1 MDIDLLSKIVKELI
15 LDNDEVALPG
25 IGSFIAE
32 IVPSV
37 FSDKGYTINPPYRRL
52 SFRQKGSGD
61 ENMVIDFYAR
71 CNNIDTPT
79 ASRIIREFLEE
90 MRHVLETKKSIV
102 FPGLGKL
109 RATKENYFFFVA
121 DEDLDI
127 YPEGFG
133 LEPIS
138 LKTHE
143 ETPAEVSATMAAL
156 RSILNPEEKE
166 EEAATAK
173 GEEKAAESDVETE
186 AESGRAGEPEEAAED
201 DAEEAT
207 TAPAEANADEA
218 ESNHEEAKV
227 NAADAKM
234 EEDGTNASEA
244 ETPTTG
250 TEKAAPAEANTEEV
264 EANVNEPATEEVNE
278 PAEVNAPAEPT
289 GDNATSAGSNPLND
303 NDLAIN
309 AKTAENAGPVEN
321 TEPEPAEVPM
331 PDNKAGVTRPATAT
345 TTTSADTA
353 TTTTATTAQATSQK
367 PAGSKTW
374 QVIKWTVIILVILAV
389 TALLT
394 FIILAHI
401 APDFIDSI
409 LYTPEELEILNL

>member
-186 AESGRAGEPEEAAED
+186 AESGRAEEPEEAETVT
-201 DAEEAT
+201 EETT

-218 ESNHEEAKV
+218 EANQEKAKV

-234 EEDGTNASEA
+234 EEDGINASEA
-244 ETPTTG
+244 ETQTAE
-250 TEKAAPAEANTEEV
+250 TEEAAPAEANTEEV
-264 EANVNEPATEEVNE
+264 EVNVNEPATEEVN
-278 PAEVNAPAEPT
+278 APAEQT
-289 GDNATSAGSNPLND
+289 EDNATPAGDNPVNV
-303 NDLAIN
+303 NDLAAN
-309 AKTAENAGPVEN
+309 AKTVENAGPAEN
-321 TEPEPAEVPM
+321 TKSEPAEVPM
-331 PDNKAGVTRPATAT
+331 ADNKSGATMPAT
-345 TTTSADTA
+345 TTTSTA
-353 TTTTATTAQATSQK
+353 TTTQATNQK

-374 QVIKWTVIILVILAV
+374 QVIKWTMIILVILAV

-401 APDFIDSI
+401 APDFIDTI

>member
-143 ETPAEVSATMAAL
+143 ETPAEVSATMAVL
-156 RSILNPEEKE
+156 RSILNPEEAE
-166 EEAATAK
+166 TATAETAK
-173 GEEKAAESDVETE
+173 AEEVN
-186 AESGRAGEPEEAAED
+186 RPEET
-201 DAEEAT
+201 T
-207 TAPAEANADEA
+207 TAPAEANQ
-218 ESNHEEAKV
+218 EEAKV

-234 EEDGTNASEA
+234 EEDGTNASET
-244 ETPTTG
+244 ETQTTN
-250 TEKAAPAEANTEEV
+250 TEEAAPAEANAEEA
-264 EANVNEPATEEVNE
+264 EANVNE
-278 PAEVNAPAEPT
+278 PAEVNAPAEQT
-289 GDNATSAGSNPLND
+289 EDNATPAGDNPVNV
-303 NDLAIN
+303 NDLAAN
-309 AKTAENAGPVEN
+309 AETVDNAGPAEN
-321 TEPEPAEVPM
+321 TESEPAEVPM
-331 PDNKAGVTRPATAT
+331 TDNKSGATMPAT
-345 TTTSADTA
+345 TTTSTA
-353 TTTTATTAQATSQK
+353 TTVRTTSRK

>member
-90 MRHVLETKKSIV
+90 MRRVLETKKSIV

-156 RSILNPEEKE
+156 RSILNPEEAETVTE
-166 EEAATAK
+166 ETAK
-173 GEEKAAESDVETE
+173 AEEVN
-186 AESGRAGEPEEAAED
+186 RPEE
-201 DAEEAT
+201 T
-207 TAPAEANADEA
+207 TAAPAESNAKEAVANQ
-218 ESNHEEAKV
+218 EEAKV

-244 ETPTTG
+244 EIPTTD
-250 TEKAAPAEANTEEV
+250 TKEAAPADTNTEEV
-264 EANVNEPATEEVNE
+264 ETNVNEPATEEVNE
-278 PAEVNAPAEPT
+278 PAEVNAPEEPT
-289 GDNATSAGSNPLND
+289 GDKAMPAGDNPVND
-303 NDLAIN
+303 NDLAAN
-309 AKTAENAGPVEN
+309 TETAEN
-321 TEPEPAEVPM
+321 TKSEPAEVPM
-331 PDNKAGVTRPATAT
+331 TDNKSGATMPAT
-345 TTTSADTA
+345 TTTS
-353 TTTTATTAQATSQK
+353 TTTTVQASSQK

>member
-156 RSILNPEEKE
+156 RSILNPEEAETVTE
-166 EEAATAK
+166 ETAK
-173 GEEKAAESDVETE
+173 AEEVNKPEETE
-186 AESGRAGEPEEAAED
+186 TVT
-201 DAEEAT
+201 EEAT
-207 TAPAEANADEA
+207 AAPAEGNAKEA
-218 ESNHEEAKV
+218 VDNQEE
-227 NAADAKM
+227 N
-234 EEDGTNASEA
+234 EGETSGTNASEA
-244 ETPTTG
+244 ELPTTD
-250 TEKAAPAEANTEEV
+250 TEEAAPAEANTEEV
-264 EANVNEPATEEVNE
+264 ETNVNEPATEEVNE
-278 PAEVNAPAEPT
+278 PAEVNAPEEPT
-289 GDNATSAGSNPLND
+289 GDKAMPAGDNPVND
-303 NDLAIN
+303 NDLAAN
-309 AKTAENAGPVEN
+309 TETAEN
-321 TEPEPAEVPM
+321 TKSEPAEVPM
-331 PDNKAGVTRPATAT
+331 TDNKSGATMPAT
-345 TTTSADTA
+345 TTTSA
-353 TTTTATTAQATSQK
+353 TTTAQTTSQK

>member
-90 MRHVLETKKSIV
+90 MRRVLETKKSIV

-143 ETPAEVSATMAAL
+143 KTPAEVSATMAAL
-156 RSILNPEEKE
+156 RSILNPEEAE
-166 EEAATAK
+166 TATA
-173 GEEKAAESDVETE
+173 ETAE
-186 AESGRAGEPEEAAED
+186 AEEVNKPEEAETVT
-201 DAEEAT
+201 EEAT
-207 TAPAEANADEA
+207 AAPAEDNAKEAVANQ
-218 ESNHEEAKV
+218 EEAKV

-234 EEDGTNASEA
+234 EEDGINASEA
-244 ETPTTG
+244 ETQTTE
-250 TEKAAPAEANTEEV
+250 TEEAAPAEANTEEV
-264 EANVNEPATEEVNE
+264 EANVNEPATKEVNE

-289 GDNATSAGSNPLND
+289 EDNATPAGDNPVNV
-303 NDLAIN
+303 NDLAAN
-309 AKTAENAGPVEN
+309 AKTAENAGPAEN

-331 PDNKAGVTRPATAT
+331 TDNKSGATMPAT
-345 TTTSADTA
+345 TTTS
-353 TTTTATTAQATSQK
+353 TATTAQATSQK
-367 PAGSKTW
+367 PVGSKTW
-374 QVIKWTVIILVILAV
+374 QVIKWIVIILVILAV

>member
-90 MRHVLETKKSIV
+90 MRRVLETKKSIV

-156 RSILNPEEKE
+156 RSILNPEEEIE
-166 EEAATAK
+166 EVNK
-173 GEEKAAESDVETE
+173 PAETI
-186 AESGRAGEPEEAAED
+186 EAAEAEAEAE
-201 DAEEAT
+201 AEETT
-207 TAPAEANADEA
+207 TAPADGNA
-218 ESNHEEAKV
+218 EE
-227 NAADAKM
+227 ADAKGAEN
-234 EEDGTNASEA
+234 EE
-244 ETPTTG
+244 ET
-250 TEKAAPAEANTEEV
+250 A

-289 GDNATSAGSNPLND
+289 GDNAKLAGDNPVNV
-303 NDLAIN
+303 NDLAAN
-309 AKTAENAGPVEN
+309 AETAENAES
-321 TEPEPAEVPM
+321 EPAKVPM
-331 PDNKAGVTRPATAT
+331 TDNKSGATMPAT
-345 TTTSADTA
+345 TTTS
-353 TTTTATTAQATSQK
+353 TTTTVQATSQK
-367 PAGSKTW
+367 PASSKTW

>member
-90 MRHVLETKKSIV
+90 MRRVLETKKSIV

-156 RSILNPEEKE
+156 RSILNPEE
-166 EEAATAK
+166 
-173 GEEKAAESDVETE
+173 AETVT
-186 AESGRAGEPEEAAED
+186 
-201 DAEEAT
+201 EEAT
-207 TAPAEANADEA
+207 AAPAEANADE
-218 ESNHEEAKV
+218 EEANQEETKV

-244 ETPTTG
+244 ETLTTE
-250 TEKAAPAEANTEEV
+250 TEEAAPAEANTEEV
-264 EANVNEPATEEVNE
+264 EVNEPATEEVNE

-289 GDNATSAGSNPLND
+289 EDNATPAGDNPVNV
-303 NDLAIN
+303 NDLAAN
-309 AKTAENAGPVEN
+309 AETAENTKSE
-321 TEPEPAEVPM
+321 
-331 PDNKAGVTRPATAT
+331 
-345 TTTSADTA
+345 TS
-353 TTTTATTAQATSQK
+353 ATTAQATSQK
-367 PAGSKTW
+367 PVGSKTW
-374 QVIKWTVIILVILAV
+374 QVIKWIVIILVILAV

>member
-90 MRHVLETKKSIV
+90 MRRVLETKKSIV

-173 GEEKAAESDVETE
+173 CEEKAAESDVETE

-218 ESNHEEAKV
+218 EANQEEAKV

-234 EEDGTNASEA
+234 EEDEANASEA
-244 ETPTTG
+244 ELPTTN
-250 TEKAAPAEANTEEV
+250 TEEAAPADTNTEEV
-264 EANVNEPATEEVNE
+264 EVNVNEPATEEVNE
-278 PAEVNAPAEPT
+278 PAEPT
-289 GDNATSAGSNPLND
+289 GDNATPAGDNPVNV
-303 NDLAIN
+303 NDLAAN
-309 AKTAENAGPVEN
+309 AKTAENAKS
-321 TEPEPAEVPM
+321 EPAEVPM
-331 PDNKAGVTRPATAT
+331 TDNKSGATMPAT
-345 TTTSADTA
+345 TTTS
-353 TTTTATTAQATSQK
+353 TATTAQATSQK

>member
-90 MRHVLETKKSIV
+90 MRRVLETKKSIV

-156 RSILNPEEKE
+156 RSILNPEEAETVTE
-166 EEAATAK
+166 ETAK
-173 GEEKAAESDVETE
+173 AEEVN
-186 AESGRAGEPEEAAED
+186 RPEEITA
-201 DAEEAT
+201 
-207 TAPAEANADEA
+207 APAESNAKEAVANQ
-218 ESNHEEAKV
+218 EEAKV
-227 NAADAKM
+227 NAADAKTV
-234 EEDGTNASEA
+234 EDGTNASET
-244 ETPTTG
+244 ETQTAG
-250 TEKAAPAEANTEEV
+250 TEEAAPAEANTEEV

-278 PAEVNAPAEPT
+278 PAEVNVPAEQT
-289 GDNATSAGSNPLND
+289 EDNATPAGDNPVND
-303 NDLAIN
+303 NDLAAN
-309 AKTAENAGPVEN
+309 TETAEN
-321 TEPEPAEVPM
+321 TKSEPAEVPM
-331 PDNKAGVTRPATAT
+331 TDNKSGATMPAT
-345 TTTSADTA
+345 TTTSTA
-353 TTTTATTAQATSQK
+353 TTVQATSQK

>member
-90 MRHVLETKKSIV
+90 MRRVLETKKSIV

-156 RSILNPEEKE
+156 RSILNPEEAE
-166 EEAATAK
+166 TVTA
-173 GEEKAAESDVETE
+173 E
-186 AESGRAGEPEEAAED
+186 AEET
-201 DAEEAT
+201 T

-218 ESNHEEAKV
+218 EANQEEAKV

-234 EEDGTNASEA
+234 AEDGINASETETQTAGTA
-244 ETPTTG
+244 E
-250 TEKAAPAEANTEEV
+250 AAPAEANTEEV
-264 EANVNEPATEEVNE
+264 DANVNEPATEEVNE
-278 PAEVNAPAEPT
+278 PAEVNVPAEQT
-289 GDNATSAGSNPLND
+289 EDNATPSGDNPVNV
-303 NDLAIN
+303 NDLAAN
-309 AKTAENAGPVEN
+309 AETAEN
-321 TEPEPAEVPM
+321 TESEPAEVQM
-331 PDNKAGVTRPATAT
+331 TDNKSGATMPAT
-345 TTTSADTA
+345 TTTS
-353 TTTTATTAQATSQK
+353 TATTAQATSQK

-401 APDFIDSI
+401 APDFIDTI

>member
-71 CNNIDTPT
+71 CNNIDNPT

-90 MRHVLETKKSIV
+90 MRRVLETKKSIV

-156 RSILNPEEKE
+156 RSILNPEEE
-166 EEAATAK
+166 IEEADKPAETA
-173 GEEKAAESDVETE
+173 
-186 AESGRAGEPEEAAED
+186 
-201 DAEEAT
+201 EAT
-207 TAPAEANADEA
+207 TAPAE
-218 ESNHEEAKV
+218 V
-227 NAADAKM
+227 NAEVA
-234 EEDGTNASEA
+234 EEGTNASEA
-244 ETPTTG
+244 ETQTTD
-250 TEKAAPAEANTEEV
+250 TEEAAPAEAN
-264 EANVNEPATEEVNE
+264 AEEVN
-278 PAEVNAPAEPT
+278 VPAEPT
-289 GDNATSAGSNPLND
+289 GDNVTAAGDNPLNV
-303 NDLAIN
+303 NDLADN
-309 AKTAENAGPVEN
+309 TETAGNTKTAVN
-321 TEPEPAEVPM
+321 TESEP
-331 PDNKAGVTRPATAT
+331 T
-345 TTTSADTA
+345 T
-353 TTTTATTAQATSQK
+353 TTAQATSQK

>member
-143 ETPAEVSATMAAL
+143 ETPAEVSATMAVL
-156 RSILNPEEKE
+156 RSILNPEEAE
-166 EEAATAK
+166 TATAETAK
-173 GEEKAAESDVETE
+173 AEEVN
-186 AESGRAGEPEEAAED
+186 RPEET
-201 DAEEAT
+201 T
-207 TAPAEANADEA
+207 TAPAEANQ
-218 ESNHEEAKV
+218 EEAKV

-234 EEDGTNASEA
+234 EEDGTNASET
-244 ETPTTG
+244 ETQATD
-250 TEKAAPAEANTEEV
+250 TEEAAPAEAN
-264 EANVNEPATEEVNE
+264 VNE
-278 PAEVNAPAEPT
+278 PAEVNAPAEQT
-289 GDNATSAGSNPLND
+289 EDNATPAGDNPVNV
-303 NDLAIN
+303 NDLAAN
-309 AKTAENAGPVEN
+309 AKTVENAGPAEN
-321 TEPEPAEVPM
+321 TKSEPAEVPM
-331 PDNKAGVTRPATAT
+331 TDNKSGATMPAT
-345 TTTSADTA
+345 TTTS
-353 TTTTATTAQATSQK
+353 TATTARTTSRK

>member
-156 RSILNPEEKE
+156 RSILNPEEAETVTAETAEAE
-166 EEAATAK
+166 EVNRPEKATA
-173 GEEKAAESDVETE
+173 
-186 AESGRAGEPEEAAED
+186 
-201 DAEEAT
+201 
-207 TAPAEANADEA
+207 APAEGNAKEA
-218 ESNHEEAKV
+218 EANHEEAKV

-234 EEDGTNASEA
+234 EEDGTNASET
-244 ETPTTG
+244 ETQTTD
-250 TEKAAPAEANTEEV
+250 TEEAAPAEANIEEV

-278 PAEVNAPAEPT
+278 PAEPT
-289 GDNATSAGSNPLND
+289 GDNATPSGDNQVNV
-303 NDLAIN
+303 NDLAAN
-309 AKTAENAGPVEN
+309 AETAEN
-321 TEPEPAEVPM
+321 TKSEPAEVPTT
-331 PDNKAGVTRPATAT
+331 DNKSGATMPAT
-345 TTTSADTA
+345 TTTSTA
-353 TTTTATTAQATSQK
+353 TTVQATSQK

>member
-156 RSILNPEEKE
+156 RSILNPEE
-166 EEAATAK
+166 
-173 GEEKAAESDVETE
+173 AETVT
-186 AESGRAGEPEEAAED
+186 
-201 DAEEAT
+201 EEAT
-207 TAPAEANADEA
+207 AAPAEDNAKEAVANQ
-218 ESNHEEAKV
+218 EEAKV

-234 EEDGTNASEA
+234 EEDGTNANEA
-244 ETPTTG
+244 ETQTAG
-250 TEKAAPAEANTEEV
+250 IEEAAPAEANTEEV
-264 EANVNEPATEEVNE
+264 EADVNEPATEEVNE
-278 PAEVNAPAEPT
+278 PAEVNVPAEPT
-289 GDNATSAGSNPLND
+289 EDNATPTGDNPVNINNLTAN
-303 NDLAIN
+303 AKTGEN
-309 AKTAENAGPVEN
+309 AKTAENTKSE
-321 TEPEPAEVPM
+321 TAEVPM
-331 PDNKAGVTRPATAT
+331 TDNKSGATMPAT
-345 TTTSADTA
+345 TTTSTA
-353 TTTTATTAQATSQK
+353 TTVQATSQK

>member
-52 SFRQKGSGD
+52 SFRQKGSGN

-156 RSILNPEEKE
+156 RSILNPEEAE
-166 EEAATAK
+166 TATAETAK
-173 GEEKAAESDVETE
+173 AEEVN
-186 AESGRAGEPEEAAED
+186 RQ
-201 DAEEAT
+201 EEAT
-207 TAPAEANADEA
+207 AAPAEDNAKEAVANQ
-218 ESNHEEAKV
+218 EEAKV
-227 NAADAKM
+227 NAAEAKM

-244 ETPTTG
+244 ETQTTDN
-250 TEKAAPAEANTEEV
+250 EEAAPEEANTEEV
-264 EANVNEPATEEVNE
+264 EANANE
-278 PAEVNAPAEPT
+278 PAEVNAPAEQT
-289 GDNATSAGSNPLND
+289 EDNATSAGDNPVNV
-303 NDLAIN
+303 NDLAAN
-309 AKTAENAGPVEN
+309 AKSGENAETAEN
-321 TEPEPAEVPM
+321 TESEPAEVPM
-331 PDNKAGVTRPATAT
+331 TDNKSGATMPAT
-345 TTTSADTA
+345 TTTSTA
-353 TTTTATTAQATSQK
+353 TTVQATSQK

-374 QVIKWTVIILVILAV
+374 QVIKWTLIILVILAV

-401 APDFIDSI
+401 APDFIDTI

>member
-90 MRHVLETKKSIV
+90 MRRVLETKKSIV

-156 RSILNPEEKE
+156 RSILNPEE
-166 EEAATAK
+166 
-173 GEEKAAESDVETE
+173 
-186 AESGRAGEPEEAAED
+186 
-201 DAEEAT
+201 AEEAT
-207 TAPAEANADEA
+207 TAPAEVNAEVAENDQEKNEANA
-218 ESNHEEAKV
+218 EE
-227 NAADAKM
+227 ADAKGAEN
-234 EEDGTNASEA
+234 EEETAEVNASEA
-244 ETPTTG
+244 ETQTTD
-250 TEKAAPAEANTEEV
+250 TEEAAPAEANTEEI
-264 EANVNEPATEEVNE
+264 EVNVNE

-289 GDNATSAGSNPLND
+289 GDNATPTGDNPMNV
-303 NDLAIN
+303 NDLATN
-309 AKTAENAGPVEN
+309 TETAGNTKTAEN
-321 TEPEPAEVPM
+321 TESEP
-331 PDNKAGVTRPATAT
+331 T
-345 TTTSADTA
+345 TTTV
-353 TTTTATTAQATSQK
+353 QATSQK

>member
-156 RSILNPEEKE
+156 RSILNPEEAE
-166 EEAATAK
+166 TATA
-173 GEEKAAESDVETE
+173 ETAEAKEVNK
-186 AESGRAGEPEEAAED
+186 PEEAETESAE
-201 DAEEAT
+201 AEETT

-218 ESNHEEAKV
+218 EANQEEAKI

-234 EEDGTNASEA
+234 EEDGTNASET
-244 ETPTTG
+244 ETQTTD
-250 TEKAAPAEANTEEV
+250 TEEAAPAEANTEEV
-264 EANVNEPATEEVNE
+264 ETNVNE
-278 PAEVNAPAEPT
+278 PAEVNAPAMPT
-289 GDNATSAGSNPLND
+289 GDNAMPSGDNPVNV
-303 NDLAIN
+303 NDLAAN
-309 AKTAENAGPVEN
+309 AEIVKNAGPAEN
-321 TEPEPAEVPM
+321 TKSEPAEVPM
-331 PDNKAGVTRPATAT
+331 TDNKSGATMPAT
-345 TTTSADTA
+345 TTTSTA
-353 TTTTATTAQATSQK
+353 TTVQATSQK

>member
-90 MRHVLETKKSIV
+90 MRRVLETKKSIV

-156 RSILNPEEKE
+156 RSILNPEEE
-166 EEAATAK
+166 IEEANKPAETA
-173 GEEKAAESDVETE
+173 ETTN
-186 AESGRAGEPEEAAED
+186 
-201 DAEEAT
+201 AEEAT
-207 TAPAEANADEA
+207 TAPAE
-218 ESNHEEAKV
+218 V
-227 NAADAKM
+227 NAEVAETDQEKNEVNAEEADAKRAGN
-234 EEDGTNASEA
+234 EEETAETNASEA
-244 ETPTTG
+244 ETQTAG
-250 TEKAAPAEANTEEV
+250 IEEAAPAEANSEEV
-264 EANVNEPATEEVNE
+264 EADVNEPATEEVNE
-278 PAEVNAPAEPT
+278 PAEVNVPAEQT
-289 GDNATSAGSNPLND
+289 EDNATPSGDNPVNV
-303 NDLAIN
+303 NDLAAN
-309 AKTAENAGPVEN
+309 AETVENAGPAEN
-321 TEPEPAEVPM
+321 TESKPAEVPM
-331 PDNKAGVTRPATAT
+331 TDNKSGATMPAT
-345 TTTSADTA
+345 TTTS
-353 TTTTATTAQATSQK
+353 TATTAQTTSQK

-401 APDFIDSI
+401 APDFIDTI

>member
-156 RSILNPEEKE
+156 RSILNPEEAETVTE
-166 EEAATAK
+166 ETAK
-173 GEEKAAESDVETE
+173 AEEVN
-186 AESGRAGEPEEAAED
+186 RPEEATA
-201 DAEEAT
+201 
-207 TAPAEANADEA
+207 APAESNAKEAVANQ
-218 ESNHEEAKV
+218 EEAKV

-234 EEDGTNASEA
+234 EEDGANASEA
-244 ETPTTG
+244 ETQTAD
-250 TEKAAPAEANTEEV
+250 TEEAAPAEANTEEV
-264 EANVNEPATEEVNE
+264 EANVNEPVTE
-278 PAEVNAPAEPT
+278 EVNAPAEQT
-289 GDNATSAGSNPLND
+289 EDNATPSGDNPVNV
-303 NDLAIN
+303 NDLAAN
-309 AKTAENAGPVEN
+309 AKTAENAETAEN

-331 PDNKAGVTRPATAT
+331 TDDKSGATMPAT
-345 TTTSADTA
+345 TTAS
-353 TTTTATTAQATSQK
+353 TATTAQATSQK
-367 PAGSKTW
+367 PVGSKTW
-374 QVIKWTVIILVILAV
+374 QVIKWTLIILVILAV

>member
-32 IVPSV
+32 IVPSL

-79 ASRIIREFLEE
+79 ASRIIREFMEE
-90 MRHVLETKKSIV
+90 MRRVLETKKSIV

-156 RSILNPEEKE
+156 RSILNPEEVE
-166 EEAATAK
+166 TATA
-173 GEEKAAESDVETE
+173 ETAKAEGVNK
-186 AESGRAGEPEEAAED
+186 PEEAETVT
-201 DAEEAT
+201 EEAT
-207 TAPAEANADEA
+207 AAPAEGNAKEAVANQ
-218 ESNHEEAKV
+218 EEAKI

-234 EEDGTNASEA
+234 EEDGTNASET
-244 ETPTTG
+244 ETQTTG
-250 TEKAAPAEANTEEV
+250 TEEAAPAEANIEEV
-264 EANVNEPATEEVNE
+264 EVNVNEPATEEVNE
-278 PAEVNAPAEPT
+278 PAEVNAPEEPT
-289 GDNATSAGSNPLND
+289 GDKAMPAGDNPVND
-303 NDLAIN
+303 NDLAAN
-309 AKTAENAGPVEN
+309 TETAEN
-321 TEPEPAEVPM
+321 TKSEPAEVPM
-331 PDNKAGVTRPATAT
+331 TDNKSGATMPAT
-345 TTTSADTA
+345 TTTS
-353 TTTTATTAQATSQK
+353 TTTTVQASSQK

>member
-156 RSILNPEEKE
+156 RSILNPEEAETATE
-166 EEAATAK
+166 ETAK
-173 GEEKAAESDVETE
+173 AEEVN
-186 AESGRAGEPEEAAED
+186 RPEE
-201 DAEEAT
+201 T
-207 TAPAEANADEA
+207 TAAPAESNAKEAVANQ
-218 ESNHEEAKV
+218 EEAKV

-244 ETPTTG
+244 EIPTTD
-250 TEKAAPAEANTEEV
+250 TKEAAPADTNTEEV
-264 EANVNEPATEEVNE
+264 EVNVNEPATE
-278 PAEVNAPAEPT
+278 EVNAPAEPT
-289 GDNATSAGSNPLND
+289 GDNATPSGDNPVNV
-303 NDLAIN
+303 NDLAAN
-309 AKTAENAGPVEN
+309 AETAEN

-331 PDNKAGVTRPATAT
+331 TDNKSGATMPAT
-345 TTTSADTA
+345 TTTS
-353 TTTTATTAQATSQK
+353 TATTAQATSQK

-401 APDFIDSI
+401 APDFIDTI

>member
-90 MRHVLETKKSIV
+90 MRRVLETKKSIV

-156 RSILNPEEKE
+156 RSILNPEEAE
-166 EEAATAK
+166 TVTAETAK
-173 GEEKAAESDVETE
+173 AEEVNK
-186 AESGRAGEPEEAAED
+186 PEEAETVT
-201 DAEEAT
+201 EEAT
-207 TAPAEANADEA
+207 TAPAEANEDESEA
-218 ESNHEEAKV
+218 NQEEAKV
-227 NAADAKM
+227 NAANAKM
-234 EEDGTNASEA
+234 EEDGTNASET
-244 ETPTTG
+244 ETQTVG
-250 TEKAAPAEANTEEV
+250 TEETAPAATNAEEV
-264 EANVNEPATEEVNE
+264 DANVNE

-289 GDNATSAGSNPLND
+289 EDNATPSGDNPVNV
-303 NDLAIN
+303 NDLAAN
-309 AKTAENAGPVEN
+309 AETAENAGPAEN
-321 TEPEPAEVPM
+321 TKSEPAEVPM
-331 PDNKAGVTRPATAT
+331 TDNKSGATMPAT
-345 TTTSADTA
+345 TTTSTA
-353 TTTTATTAQATSQK
+353 TTVQASSQK

-374 QVIKWTVIILVILAV
+374 QVIKWIVIILVILAV

-401 APDFIDSI
+401 APDFIDTI

>member
-90 MRHVLETKKSIV
+90 MRRVLETKKSIV

-173 GEEKAAESDVETE
+173 GEEKAAESRR
-186 AESGRAGEPEEAAED
+186 AEEPEEAAED
-201 DAEEAT
+201 E
-207 TAPAEANADEA
+207 AEANQ
-218 ESNHEEAKV
+218 EEAKV

-244 ETPTTG
+244 ETQTAG
-250 TEKAAPAEANTEEV
+250 TEEAAPAEANTEEV
-264 EANVNEPATEEVNE
+264 EANVNEPVTE
-278 PAEVNAPAEPT
+278 EVNAPAEPT
-289 GDNATSAGSNPLND
+289 GDNATPSGDNPVNV
-303 NDLAIN
+303 NDLAAN
-309 AKTAENAGPVEN
+309 AKTAEN
-321 TEPEPAEVPM
+321 TKSEPAEVPM
-331 PDNKAGVTRPATAT
+331 TDDKSGATIPAT
-345 TTTSADTA
+345 TTTS
-353 TTTTATTAQATSQK
+353 TATTAQATSQK
-367 PAGSKTW
+367 PAGSKTC

>member
-90 MRHVLETKKSIV
+90 MRRVLETKKSIV

-156 RSILNPEEKE
+156 RSILNPEEEIE
-166 EEAATAK
+166 EVNK
-173 GEEKAAESDVETE
+173 PAETV
-186 AESGRAGEPEEAAED
+186 EAAEAK
-201 DAEEAT
+201 AEETT
-207 TAPAEANADEA
+207 TAPAEANAEEA
-218 ESNHEEAKV
+218 EANHEEAKV

-244 ETPTTG
+244 GTQTTD
-250 TEKAAPAEANTEEV
+250 TEEAAPAEANTEEV
-264 EANVNEPATEEVNE
+264 EVNVNEPATEEVNE

-289 GDNATSAGSNPLND
+289 GDNATPAGDNPVIV
-303 NDLAIN
+303 NDLAAN
-309 AKTAENAGPVEN
+309 AEIAENAKS
-321 TEPEPAEVPM
+321 EPAEVPM
-331 PDNKAGVTRPATAT
+331 TDNKSGATMPAT
-345 TTTSADTA
+345 TTTSTA
-353 TTTTATTAQATSQK
+353 TTVQATSQK

>member
-156 RSILNPEEKE
+156 RSILNPEEAE
-166 EEAATAK
+166 TVTA
-173 GEEKAAESDVETE
+173 E
-186 AESGRAGEPEEAAED
+186 AEET
-201 DAEEAT
+201 T
-207 TAPAEANADEA
+207 TASAEANADEA
-218 ESNHEEAKV
+218 EANQEEVKV

-234 EEDGTNASEA
+234 EEDGTNASET
-244 ETPTTG
+244 ETQTAG
-250 TEKAAPAEANTEEV
+250 IEEAAPAEANTEEV
-264 EANVNEPATEEVNE
+264 EADVNEPATEEVNE
-278 PAEVNAPAEPT
+278 PAEVNAPAEQT
-289 GDNATSAGSNPLND
+289 EDNATPSGDNPVNV
-303 NDLAIN
+303 NDLAAN
-309 AKTAENAGPVEN
+309 AETVENAGPAEN
-321 TEPEPAEVPM
+321 TKSKPAEVPM
-331 PDNKAGVTRPATAT
+331 TDNKSGATMPAT
-345 TTTSADTA
+345 TTTSTA
-353 TTTTATTAQATSQK
+353 TTVQASSQK

>member
-61 ENMVIDFYAR
+61 ENMLIDFYAR

-156 RSILNPEEKE
+156 RSILNPEEAE
-166 EEAATAK
+166 TATAETAK
-173 GEEKAAESDVETE
+173 AEEVN
-186 AESGRAGEPEEAAED
+186 RPEEA
-201 DAEEAT
+201 
-207 TAPAEANADEA
+207 TAASAEANADEA
-218 ESNHEEAKV
+218 EANEEEAKV

-234 EEDGTNASEA
+234 EEDGTNASET
-244 ETPTTG
+244 ETQTTD
-250 TEKAAPAEANTEEV
+250 TEEAAPAEANAEEA
-264 EANVNEPATEEVNE
+264 EAKVNEPATEEVN
-278 PAEVNAPAEPT
+278 APAEQT
-289 GDNATSAGSNPLND
+289 EDNATPAGDNPVNV
-303 NDLAIN
+303 NDLAAN
-309 AKTAENAGPVEN
+309 AETVDNAGPAENA
-321 TEPEPAEVPM
+321 EPEPAELPM
-331 PDNKAGVTRPATAT
+331 TDNKSGATMPAT
-345 TTTSADTA
+345 TTTS
-353 TTTTATTAQATSQK
+353 TATTARTTSQK
-367 PAGSKTW
+367 PGGSKTW

>member
-156 RSILNPEEKE
+156 RSILNPEEAETETE
-166 EEAATAK
+166 ETAK
-173 GEEKAAESDVETE
+173 AEEVN
-186 AESGRAGEPEEAAED
+186 RP
-201 DAEEAT
+201 EEAT

-218 ESNHEEAKV
+218 EANHEEAKV

-234 EEDGTNASEA
+234 EEDGTNASE
-244 ETPTTG
+244 TG
-250 TEKAAPAEANTEEV
+250 TQTTDTEEEAPAEANTEEV
-264 EANVNEPATEEVNE
+264 EANVNEPATEEVNA
-278 PAEVNAPAEPT
+278 PAEVNNPAEPT
-289 GDNATSAGSNPLND
+289 GDNAMPAGDNPVNV
-303 NDLAIN
+303 NDLAAN
-309 AKTAENAGPVEN
+309 AETAENTKSE
-321 TEPEPAEVPM
+321 
-331 PDNKAGVTRPATAT
+331 TR
-345 TTTSADTA
+345 
-353 TTTTATTAQATSQK
+353 ATTAQTTSQK

-401 APDFIDSI
+401 APDFIDTI

>member
-156 RSILNPEEKE
+156 RSILNPEKKE

-173 GEEKAAESDVETE
+173 GEEKAAES
-186 AESGRAGEPEEAAED
+186 GRAEEPEEAAED
-201 DAEEAT
+201 EAEEAT

-218 ESNHEEAKV
+218 EANQEETKV
-227 NAADAKM
+227 NATDGIM
-234 EEDGTNASEA
+234 EEDGANASETETQTTDTA
-244 ETPTTG
+244 E
-250 TEKAAPAEANTEEV
+250 AAPAEANTEEV
-264 EANVNEPATEEVNE
+264 EINVNEPATEEANE
-278 PAEVNAPAEPT
+278 PVEVNAPAEST
-289 GDNATSAGSNPLND
+289 EDNATPSGDNPMNV
-303 NDLAIN
+303 NDLA
-309 AKTAENAGPVEN
+309 ANAGPAEN
-321 TEPEPAEVPM
+321 TKSEPAEVPM
-331 PDNKAGVTRPATAT
+331 TDNKPGATMPAT
-345 TTTSADTA
+345 TTTS
-353 TTTTATTAQATSQK
+353 TATTAQATSQK

>member
-156 RSILNPEEKE
+156 RSILNPEKKE

-173 GEEKAAESDVETE
+173 GEEKAAES
-186 AESGRAGEPEEAAED
+186 GRAEEPEEAAE
-201 DAEEAT
+201 
-207 TAPAEANADEA
+207 EANADEA
-218 ESNHEEAKV
+218 EANQEEAKV

-234 EEDGTNASEA
+234 EEDGTNASET
-244 ETPTTG
+244 ETQTAG
-250 TEKAAPAEANTEEV
+250 TKEAAPAEANIEEV
-264 EANVNEPATEEVNE
+264 EANVNEPAAEEVNE
-278 PAEVNAPAEPT
+278 PAEINAPAEPT
-289 GDNATSAGSNPLND
+289 EDNAMLSGDNPVNV
-303 NDLAIN
+303 NDLEAN
-309 AKTAENAGPVEN
+309 AETAED
-321 TEPEPAEVPM
+321 TKSEPAEVPM
-331 PDNKAGVTRPATAT
+331 TDNKSGATMPAT
-345 TTTSADTA
+345 TTTS
-353 TTTTATTAQATSQK
+353 TATTAQATSQK

-374 QVIKWTVIILVILAV
+374 QVIKWIVIILVILAV

>member
-15 LDNDEVALPG
+15 LDNDEVSLPG

-143 ETPAEVSATMAAL
+143 ETPAEVSATMAVL
-156 RSILNPEEKE
+156 RSILNPEEAE
-166 EEAATAK
+166 TATAETAK
-173 GEEKAAESDVETE
+173 AEEVN
-186 AESGRAGEPEEAAED
+186 RPEET
-201 DAEEAT
+201 T
-207 TAPAEANADEA
+207 TAPAEANA
-218 ESNHEEAKV
+218 EE
-227 NAADAKM
+227 
-234 EEDGTNASEA
+234 
-244 ETPTTG
+244 
-250 TEKAAPAEANTEEV
+250 AEAN
-264 EANVNEPATEEVNE
+264 VNE

-289 GDNATSAGSNPLND
+289 EDNATPAGDNPVNV
-303 NDLAIN
+303 NDLAAN
-309 AKTAENAGPVEN
+309 AKTVEN
-321 TEPEPAEVPM
+321 TKSEPAEVPTT
-331 PDNKAGVTRPATAT
+331 DNKSGATMPAT
-345 TTTSADTA
+345 TTTSTA
-353 TTTTATTAQATSQK
+353 TTVQDTSQK

>member
-61 ENMVIDFYAR
+61 ENMLIDFYAR

-156 RSILNPEEKE
+156 RSILNPEEE
-166 EEAATAK
+166 IEEANKPAETAK
-173 GEEKAAESDVETE
+173 
-186 AESGRAGEPEEAAED
+186 
-201 DAEEAT
+201 AEEAEETT
-207 TAPAEANADEA
+207 TASAEANAEEA
-218 ESNHEEAKV
+218 EANQEEAKV

-234 EEDGTNASEA
+234 KEDGTNASET
-244 ETPTTG
+244 ETQTAD
-250 TEKAAPAEANTEEV
+250 TEEAAPAEANTEEV
-264 EANVNEPATEEVNE
+264 EVNVNEPVTEEVNE
-278 PAEVNAPAEPT
+278 PAEVNAPAEQT
-289 GDNATSAGSNPLND
+289 EDNATPSGDNPVNV
-303 NDLAIN
+303 NDLAAN
-309 AKTAENAGPVEN
+309 AETVENAGPAEN
-321 TEPEPAEVPM
+321 TKSKPAEVPM
-331 PDNKAGVTRPATAT
+331 TDNKSGATMPAAT
-345 TTTSADTA
+345 TTS
-353 TTTTATTAQATSQK
+353 TATTAQATSQK

>member
-90 MRHVLETKKSIV
+90 MRRVLETKKSIV

-156 RSILNPEEKE
+156 RSILNPEEAE
-166 EEAATAK
+166 TATAATAK
-173 GEEKAAESDVETE
+173 AEEVN
-186 AESGRAGEPEEAAED
+186 RPEET
-201 DAEEAT
+201 T
-207 TAPAEANADEA
+207 TAPAEANQ
-218 ESNHEEAKV
+218 EEAKV
-227 NAADAKM
+227 NAADAKI
-234 EEDGTNASEA
+234 EEDGINASET
-244 ETPTTG
+244 ETQTTD
-250 TEKAAPAEANTEEV
+250 TEEAAPAEAN
-264 EANVNEPATEEVNE
+264 
-278 PAEVNAPAEPT
+278 
-289 GDNATSAGSNPLND
+289 
-303 NDLAIN
+303 
-309 AKTAENAGPVEN
+309 AKTVEN
-321 TEPEPAEVPM
+321 TKPEPAEVPM
-331 PDNKAGVTRPATAT
+331 TDNKSGATMPAT
-345 TTTSADTA
+345 TTTS
-353 TTTTATTAQATSQK
+353 TATTARTTSQK

>member
-173 GEEKAAESDVETE
+173 GEEKAAESRR
-186 AESGRAGEPEEAAED
+186 AEKPEEAAED
-201 DAEEAT
+201 EAEEAT
-207 TAPAEANADEA
+207 TAPAPAEANADEA
-218 ESNHEEAKV
+218 EANHEEAKV

-234 EEDGTNASEA
+234 EEDGTNASET
-244 ETPTTG
+244 ETQTTD
-250 TEKAAPAEANTEEV
+250 TEEAAPAEANIEEV
-264 EANVNEPATEEVNE
+264 EANVNEPVTE
-278 PAEVNAPAEPT
+278 EVNAPAEPT
-289 GDNATSAGSNPLND
+289 EDNATPSGDNPVNV
-303 NDLAIN
+303 NDLAAN
-309 AKTAENAGPVEN
+309 AKTVKNAGPAEN
-321 TEPEPAEVPM
+321 TESESAEVPM
-331 PDNKAGVTRPATAT
+331 TDNKSGATMPAATTTSTAT
-345 TTTSADTA
+345 TV
-353 TTTTATTAQATSQK
+353 QATSKK

-374 QVIKWTVIILVILAV
+374 QEIKWTVIILVILAV

>member
-25 IGSFIAE
+25 IGSFVAE

-90 MRHVLETKKSIV
+90 MRRVLETKKSIV

-156 RSILNPEEKE
+156 RSILNPEEAETVTE
-166 EEAATAK
+166 ETAK
-173 GEEKAAESDVETE
+173 AEEVN
-186 AESGRAGEPEEAAED
+186 RPEEATA
-201 DAEEAT
+201 
-207 TAPAEANADEA
+207 APAEANADEA
-218 ESNHEEAKV
+218 VANQEEAKV
-227 NAADAKM
+227 NAAEAKM
-234 EEDGTNASEA
+234 EEDGANASET
-244 ETPTTG
+244 ETQTTD
-250 TEKAAPAEANTEEV
+250 TEEAAPAEANIEEV
-264 EANVNEPATEEVNE
+264 EANVNEPVTE
-278 PAEVNAPAEPT
+278 EVNAPAEPT
-289 GDNATSAGSNPLND
+289 GDNATPSGNNQVNV
-303 NDLAIN
+303 NDLAAN
-309 AKTAENAGPVEN
+309 AETAENTKSE
-321 TEPEPAEVPM
+321 TAEVPM
-331 PDNKAGVTRPATAT
+331 TDNKSGATMPAT
-345 TTTSADTA
+345 TTTS
-353 TTTTATTAQATSQK
+353 TATTAQATSQK

>member
-90 MRHVLETKKSIV
+90 MRRVLETKKSIV

-186 AESGRAGEPEEAAED
+186 AESGRAEEPEEAAED
-201 DAEEAT
+201 EAEETT
-207 TAPAEANADEA
+207 TAPADTNA
-218 ESNHEEAKV
+218 EET
-227 NAADAKM
+227 DAKM
-234 EEDGTNASEA
+234 AEAKANASET
-244 ETPTTG
+244 ETQTTG
-250 TEKAAPAEANTEEV
+250 TEEAAPAEANTEEV
-264 EANVNEPATEEVNE
+264 EVNVNEPATEEVNE

-289 GDNATSAGSNPLND
+289 GDNAKPSGDNPVNV
-303 NDLAIN
+303 NDLAAN
-309 AKTAENAGPVEN
+309 AETAEN
-321 TEPEPAEVPM
+321 TKSEPAEVPM
-331 PDNKAGVTRPATAT
+331 TDNKSGATMPAT
-345 TTTSADTA
+345 TTTS
-353 TTTTATTAQATSQK
+353 TATTAQTTSQK

-401 APDFIDSI
+401 APDFIDTI

>member
-1 MDIDLLSKIVKELI
+1 MDIDLLSKIVKKLI

-90 MRHVLETKKSIV
+90 MRRVLETKKSIV

-156 RSILNPEEKE
+156 RSILNPEEE
-166 EEAATAK
+166 IGEANKPAEVNAEVAETDQ
-173 GEEKAAESDVETE
+173 EKNEVN
-186 AESGRAGEPEEAAED
+186 
-201 DAEEAT
+201 AEEA
-207 TAPAEANADEA
+207 
-218 ESNHEEAKV
+218 
-227 NAADAKM
+227 DAKGAEN
-234 EEDGTNASEA
+234 EEETAGTNASET
-244 ETPTTG
+244 ETQTVG
-250 TEKAAPAEANTEEV
+250 TEEAAPEEANTEEV
-264 EANVNEPATEEVNE
+264 EVNVNEPATEEVNE

-289 GDNATSAGSNPLND
+289 EDNATPSGDNPVNV
-303 NDLAIN
+303 NDLTAN
-309 AKTAENAGPVEN
+309 AKTGENAEIAEN
-321 TEPEPAEVPM
+321 TKSEPAEVPM
-331 PDNKAGVTRPATAT
+331 TDNKSGATMPAT
-345 TTTSADTA
+345 TTTS
-353 TTTTATTAQATSQK
+353 TATTAQATSQK

-374 QVIKWTVIILVILAV
+374 LVVKWTVIILVILAV

>member
-102 FPGLGKL
+102 FPWLGKL

-156 RSILNPEEKE
+156 RSILNPEEE
-166 EEAATAK
+166 IEEANKPAETAEATN
-173 GEEKAAESDVETE
+173 
-186 AESGRAGEPEEAAED
+186 
-201 DAEEAT
+201 AEEAT
-207 TAPAEANADEA
+207 TAPAE
-218 ESNHEEAKV
+218 V
-227 NAADAKM
+227 NAEVAETDQEKNEVNAEEADAKGAEN
-234 EEDGTNASEA
+234 EEETAGTNASET
-244 ETPTTG
+244 ETQTAG
-250 TEKAAPAEANTEEV
+250 TEEAAPAEANIEEV
-264 EANVNEPATEEVNE
+264 EVNVNEPATEEVNE

-289 GDNATSAGSNPLND
+289 GGNATPSGDNPVNI
-303 NDLAIN
+303 NDLAAN
-309 AKTAENAGPVEN
+309 AETVKNAGPAEN
-321 TEPEPAEVPM
+321 TKSEPTEVPM
-331 PDNKAGVTRPATAT
+331 TDNKSGATMPAT
-345 TTTSADTA
+345 TTTSTA
-353 TTTTATTAQATSQK
+353 TTVQATSQK

-374 QVIKWTVIILVILAV
+374 QVIKWTLIILVILAV

-401 APDFIDSI
+401 APDFIDTI

>member
-143 ETPAEVSATMAAL
+143 ETPAEVSATMAVL
-156 RSILNPEEKE
+156 RSILNPEEAE
-166 EEAATAK
+166 TATAETAK
-173 GEEKAAESDVETE
+173 AEEVN
-186 AESGRAGEPEEAAED
+186 RPEET
-201 DAEEAT
+201 T
-207 TAPAEANADEA
+207 TAPAEANQ
-218 ESNHEEAKV
+218 EEAKV

-234 EEDGTNASEA
+234 EEDGTNASET
-244 ETPTTG
+244 ETQTTD
-250 TEKAAPAEANTEEV
+250 TEEAAPAEANAEEA
-264 EANVNEPATEEVNE
+264 EANVNE
-278 PAEVNAPAEPT
+278 PAEVNAPAEQT
-289 GDNATSAGSNPLND
+289 EDNATPAGDNPVNV
-303 NDLAIN
+303 NDLAAN
-309 AKTAENAGPVEN
+309 AKTVEN
-321 TEPEPAEVPM
+321 TKSE
-331 PDNKAGVTRPATAT
+331 TSAT
-345 TTTSADTA
+345 TIRTTSR
-353 TTTTATTAQATSQK
+353 K

>member
-90 MRHVLETKKSIV
+90 MRRVLETKKSIV

-173 GEEKAAESDVETE
+173 GEEKAAESDVKTE
-186 AESGRAGEPEEAAED
+186 AESGRAEEAAED
-201 DAEEAT
+201 EAEEAT
-207 TAPAEANADEA
+207 TAPANTNQEEDEA
-218 ESNHEEAKV
+218 
-227 NAADAKM
+227 
-234 EEDGTNASEA
+234 NASEA

-250 TEKAAPAEANTEEV
+250 TEEAAPADTNTEDV

-278 PAEVNAPAEPT
+278 PAEVNAPAEQT
-289 GDNATSAGSNPLND
+289 GDNAMPVDDNPVND
-303 NDLAIN
+303 NDLAAN
-309 AKTAENAGPVEN
+309 AETAEN
-321 TEPEPAEVPM
+321 TKSEPTEVPM
-331 PDNKAGVTRPATAT
+331 TDNKSGATTPAT
-345 TTTSADTA
+345 TTTS
-353 TTTTATTAQATSQK
+353 TATTAQTTSQK